1 MCRSPVDHR
10 WHSTFIF
17 ACARL
22 DIYSVQVGKVRR
34 VSYDGNKQPH
44 QPARVHSPLAARG
57 VWMPLGPA
65 EEQLGSTGHHI
76 PPPSATASAWL
87 GHLLLPWLLQ
97 RTLSGLH
104 PAAQGVDNAR
114 ILEPLSSG
122 AVEEMYYL

>member
-1 MCRSPVDHR
+1 MCRSPADHR

-22 DIYSVQVGKVRR
+22 DIYNVQVGKVRR

-44 QPARVHSPLAARG
+44 QPAQVHSPLAARG
-57 VWMPLGPA
+57 ARGTAWEHWASRPTTECHHPSLGR
-65 EEQLGSTGHHI
+65 
-76 PPPSATASAWL
+76 
-87 GHLLLPWLLQ
+87 LLLPWLLQ

-104 PAAQGVDNAR
+104 PAAQGADNAR